1 MQNDQNQNQDLIHK
15 IKERAFRIW
24 VEEGQPSGRHRQ
36 HWEQAKAEVV
46 GLQPRESEVIAPRPR
61 E

>member
-1 MQNDQNQNQDLIHK
+1 MQDEKNQEQDLTRK

-24 VEEGQPSGRHRQ
+24 VEEGQPLGRDREL
-36 HWEQAKAEVV
+36 WEQAKAEV
-46 GLQPRESEVIAPRPR
+46 IASRPN